1 MNRGSS
7 SFPAIAVA
15 ARRSSL
21 LILIGLL
28 TAIPV
33 FAGEKTPEPRD
44 PRMRRIVAEFE
55 LAAAGV
61 PRQFRADLARAVAK
75 CGKDCDR
82 EAFARTLMKSA
93 TSSEQKMTALLQAAH
108 RQLKERARSV
118 KGPDGVLGA
127 AGDLSRSVARLEMS
141 SLRASTEMTESLSVL
156 KGAGFGGE
164 PLLTT
169 LQLHVASL
177 VYITPIDFGLIL
189 TSRNPVTSTGFVA
202 ISGSAP
208 EGTAVTVVITCG
220 GDQQTLHDVANGIG
234 HWGVNATFTLSGPT
248 TCTAT
253 ATAGTGIQAGSITTE
268 INFR

>member
-7 SFPAIAVA
+7 SFPTIAVA

-21 LILIGLL
+21 LMLIGLL

-33 FAGEKTPEPRD
+33 FAGEKTTEPRD
-44 PRMRRIVAEFE
+44 PMMRRIVAEFE

-61 PRQFRADLARAVAK
+61 PRQFRADLVNSVAK

-82 EAFARTLMKSA
+82 EAFARTLVRSA
-93 TSSEQKMTALLQAAH
+93 TSSEKKLTALLQAAD

-118 KGPDGVLGA
+118 KGPDGVFGA

-156 KGAGFGGE
+156 KGGFGGE

-169 LQLHVASL
+169 VQLHLASL

-189 TSRNPVTSTGFVA
+189 TARNPATSTGFVA

-220 GDQQTLHDVANGIG
+220 GDQQTLQDVADSIG
-234 HWGVNATFTLSGPT
+234 HWGVDATFTLSGPT
-248 TCTAT
+248 TCTVT
-253 ATAGTGIQAGSITTE
+253 ATAGTGIGAGSITTE

>member
-1 MNRGSS
+1 MNRVNS
-7 SFPAIAVA
+7 SFDAFAVA

-21 LILIGLL
+21 LMLIGLL

-33 FAGEKTPEPRD
+33 FAGEKPTEVRD
-44 PRMRRIVAEFE
+44 SRMRRIVAEFE
-55 LAAAGV
+55 LAASGV
-61 PRQFRADLARAVAK
+61 PRQFRADLARAVAM

-82 EAFARTLMKSA
+82 EAFARTLVRSA
-93 TSSEQKMTALLQAAH
+93 TTSEQKLTALLQAAD

-118 KGPDGVLGA
+118 KGPDGVFGA

-141 SLRASTEMTESLSVL
+141 SLRASTEMTESLLVL
-156 KGAGFGGE
+156 KGGFGGE

-220 GDQQTLHDVANGIG
+220 GDQQTVHDVANSIG
-234 HWGVNATFTLSGPT
+234 GWGVSATFTLSGPT

-268 INFR
+268 ISFR

>member
-1 MNRGSS
+1 MNRGSF
-7 SFPAIAVA
+7 SFLTIAVA

-21 LILIGLL
+21 LVLIGLL
-28 TAIPV
+28 AAIPV
-33 FAGEKTPEPRD
+33 FAGGKTTEVRD

-75 CGKDCDR
+75 CGQECDR
-82 EAFARTLMKSA
+82 EAFARTLVRSA
-93 TSSEQKMTALLQAAH
+93 TTSEQKLTALLQAAD

-118 KGPDGVLGA
+118 KGPDGVFGA
-127 AGDLSRSVARLEMS
+127 AGEFSRSVARLEMS

-156 KGAGFGGE
+156 KGGFGGE

-189 TSRNPVTSTGFVA
+189 TSRNPATSTGFVA
-202 ISGSAP
+202 ITGSAP

-220 GDQQTLHDVANGIG
+220 GDQQTLQDVANSIG

-248 TCTAT
+248 TCTAK

-268 INFR
+268 IPFR